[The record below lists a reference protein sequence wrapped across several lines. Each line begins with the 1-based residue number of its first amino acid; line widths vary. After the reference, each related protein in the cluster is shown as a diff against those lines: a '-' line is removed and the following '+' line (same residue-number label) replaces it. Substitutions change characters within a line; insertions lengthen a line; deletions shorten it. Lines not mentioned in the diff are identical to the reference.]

1 VRFALPDQD
10 PKMRTGS
17 AVETRGLF
25 INLSVRDLQSS
36 AEFFRQLGFKFD
48 RRLTDD
54 RSACMIVNDHVHVV
68 LLSEPFFQT
77 FTRRQ
82 VCDRQSHTE
91 SMVACSCGS
100 RAEVDELMAKAMD
113 AGGKRAMD
121 PVDLGFMYGA
131 SFYDL
136 DGHHWEMV
144 WIAPLTSR
152 RRRAPG
158 LSGLRLVLRWATIYF
173 PFLCTKRCSSQWS
186 ELDAPLRREV
196 PGTTLAGP

>member
-1 VRFALPDQD
+1 VRFAVCDQD
-10 PKMRTGS
+10 PALRTRNG
-17 AVETRGLF
+17 VKKRRLY
-25 INLSVRDLQSS
+25 INLPVRDLQNSV
-36 AEFFRQLGFKFD
+36 EFFRQLGFKFD
-48 RRLTDD
+48 RRFTDD
-54 RSACMIVNDHVHVV
+54 RSACMIVNDHAHVV

-77 FTRRQ
+77 FTKRE

-100 RAEVDELMAKAMD
+100 RAEVEELTTKALD

-144 WIAPLTSR
+144 WLDNR
-152 RRRAPG
+152 RRVSG
-158 LSGLRLVLRWATIYF
+158 LSGLRMVLRWATIYF
-173 PFLCTKRCSSQWS
+173 PFL
-186 ELDAPLRREV
+186 
-196 PGTTLAGP
+196 

>member
-1 VRFALPDQD
+1 
-10 PKMRTGS
+10 MRTGI
-17 AVETRGLF
+17 AEKARGLF
-25 INLSVRDLQSS
+25 VNLSVRDLPSS
-36 AEFFRQLGFKFD
+36 VEFFRRLGFKFD

-54 RSACMIVNDHVHVV
+54 QAACMIVNDHAHVV
-68 LLSEPFFQT
+68 LLSEPFFKT
-77 FTRRQ
+77 FTKRV

-100 RAEVDELMAKAMD
+100 RAEVDELTAKAID

-144 WIAPLTSR
+144 WIAPLTNR
-152 RRRAPG
+152 GRRA
-158 LSGLRLVLRWATIYF
+158 SGLRGMRLVLRWATICF
-173 PFLCTKRCSSQWS
+173 PFF
-186 ELDAPLRREV
+186 
-196 PGTTLAGP
+196 